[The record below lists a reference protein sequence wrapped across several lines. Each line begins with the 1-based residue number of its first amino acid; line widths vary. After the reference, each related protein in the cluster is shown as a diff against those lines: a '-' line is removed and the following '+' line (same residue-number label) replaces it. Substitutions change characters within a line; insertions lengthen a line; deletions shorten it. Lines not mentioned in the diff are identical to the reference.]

1 MLQLSNQWVWD
12 FWFARDGADYHV
24 FYLQANSAL
33 PSPDLRHWNV
43 SIGHAVSQD
52 LCNWT
57 VLPDAL
63 YPTADD
69 PQAFDSFTTWTGSVI
84 RHEGLWY
91 LFYTGASRRA
101 EDQNGLVQRVG
112 LATSPDLLRWT
123 KHPAN
128 PLIEAD
134 PARYELLD
142 RSLWHDQAWRDP
154 CVLRHSNGQFY
165 AFITAR
171 VNHGPKDGRGVIALA
186 CSHDLLAWD
195 VLGPVTPDGDFGQME
210 VPQVLEIGGRW
221 YMLFC
226 TGARHHSAARQ
237 ARVRP
242 DQVVT
247 GTHYLVADNP
257 LGPYHYISDDFLYG
271 DAQGSLYS
279 GKLVQ
284 DPAGAW
290 HFIGFHNA
298 AADGR
303 FIGAI
308 SDPLPVRV
316 EADGRL
322 TVARG

>member
-1 MLQLSNQWVWD
+1 MLQLPERWLWD
-12 FWFARDGADYHV
+12 FWFARDGLDYHL
-24 FYLQANSAL
+24 FYLQASSHL
-33 PSPDLRHWNV
+33 EHPDLRHWNV

-52 LCNWT
+52 LRNWS

-63 YPTADD
+63 HPAADD

-84 RHEGLWY
+84 RHDGLWY
-91 LFYTGASRRA
+91 MFYTGASRRA

-128 PLIEAD
+128 PLIVAD

-154 CVLRHSNGQFY
+154 CVIRHTDGRFY

-171 VNHGPKDGRGVIALA
+171 VNNGPADGRGVIALA
-186 CSHDLLAWD
+186 QSNDLMAWE
-195 VLGPVTPDGDFGQME
+195 VREPVTLDGDFGQME

-221 YMLFC
+221 YLLFC
-226 TGARHHSAARQ
+226 TAAQHHSAARR
-237 ARVRP
+237 ARIRP
-242 DQVVT
+242 EQVVT

-257 LGPYHYISDDFLYG
+257 LGPYRSITDDFLCG
-271 DAQGSLYS
+271 DARGSLYS
-279 GKLVQ
+279 GKLIQ
-284 DPAGAW
+284 DPAGDWKFMA
-290 HFIGFHNA
+290 FHNTA
-298 AADGR
+298 PDGS

-322 TVARG
+322 VLS